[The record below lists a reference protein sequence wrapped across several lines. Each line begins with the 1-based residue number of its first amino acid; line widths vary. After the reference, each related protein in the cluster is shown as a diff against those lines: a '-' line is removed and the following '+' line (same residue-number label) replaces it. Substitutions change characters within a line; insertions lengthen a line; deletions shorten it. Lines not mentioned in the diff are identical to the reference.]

1 MKIDT
6 KASGKVFFTG
16 EYMALEGGKSI
27 ILSTPQEARVSLSD
41 NNKPHNLFNSSLS
54 NNSYPFMLND
64 DLNINWLKEDPE
76 ELGSILQQ
84 SIRKFKKTFTGK
96 TISIDTNEFF
106 FEKKKI
112 GIGSSA
118 AISVA
123 ITKAFNKFYEMRL
136 TPQKIIDYSI
146 ETHRNA
152 QNSKGSGFDVVAS
165 YEEVRALSCRLT
177 NNKKLEYEQVNIP
190 DDLIVI
196 AVLNDTSIE
205 TSRMIDRYQ
214 AGKEEHPSYFL
225 KQAKKMKM
233 ELDYIHSFISKKD
246 SNLILNHLR
255 AYNDLLLDLD
265 RKLNIGI
272 FDNHN
277 EMIRFAESEGIFYK
291 PSGSG
296 GGDLGLLISNE
307 SLRIEEVCEILDSR
321 GLNYFQV

>member
-27 ILSTPQEARVSLSD
+27 ILSTPQEARVSLTE
-41 NNKPHNLFNSSLS
+41 NNKPHNIFNTSIS
-54 NNSYPFMLND
+54 NNSYPFMVKD
-64 DLNINWLKEDPE
+64 DLNINWLKKDPK
-76 ELGSILQQ
+76 ELGTILQQ

-106 FEKKKI
+106 FQKKKI

-123 ITKAFNKFYEMRL
+123 ITMAFNKFYEMSL
-136 TPQKIIDYSI
+136 APQQIIDYSI

-165 YEEVRALSCRLT
+165 YEEARALSCRLI
-177 NNKKLEYEQVNIP
+177 NSSKLEYNQVELP

-214 AGKEEHPSYFL
+214 TGKEKHPSYFL

-246 SNLILNHLR
+246 SNSILKHLR

-272 FDNHN
+272 FDNHDEVTRLAEN
-277 EMIRFAESEGIFYK
+277 EGVFYK

-296 GGDLGLLISNE
+296 GGDLGLLIGNE
-307 SLRIEEVCEILDSR
+307 SMRIEEVCSSLNLR
-321 GLNYFQV
+321 GFKYFQI

>member
-27 ILSTPQEARVSLSD
+27 ILSTPQEARVSIIE
-41 NNKPHNLFNSSLS
+41 NNKPHNIFRSSISNS
-54 NNSYPFMLND
+54 SYPFMFND
-64 DLNINWLKEDPE
+64 DLNIAWLREDPE
-76 ELGSILQQ
+76 ELGTILQQ

-96 TISIDTNEFF
+96 TISIDTSEFF

-118 AISVA
+118 AVSVA
-123 ITKAFNKFYEMRL
+123 ITLAFNKFYEMRL

-165 YEEVRALSCRLT
+165 YEEARALSCRLT
-177 NNKKLEYEQVNIP
+177 NSSKLEYNQVELP

-196 AVLNDTSIE
+196 AVINDISVKTSE
-205 TSRMIDRYQ
+205 MIDKYQ
-214 AGKEEHPSYFL
+214 AGKEKHPSYFS

-233 ELDYIHSFISKKD
+233 ELDYIHSFISKND
-246 SNLILNHLR
+246 SNSILKHLM
-255 AYNDLLLDLD
+255 AYNDLLLGLD

-272 FDNHN
+272 FENHD
-277 EMIRFAESEGIFYK
+277 EMIKLAENAGVFYK

-296 GGDLGLLISNE
+296 GGDLGLLISNDRM
-307 SLRIEEVCEILDSR
+307 RIEEVCPRLNSR
-321 GLNYFQV
+321 GFNYFQV

>member
-27 ILSTPQEARVSLSD
+27 VLSTPQEARISLIE
-41 NNKPHNLFNSSLS
+41 NNKKHNIFSSSIS
-54 NNSYPFMLND
+54 NNSYPFMIND
-64 DLNINWLKEDPE
+64 DFNINWLRENPE
-76 ELGSILQQ
+76 ELGTILQQ
-84 SIRKFKKTFTGK
+84 SIKKFKKTFTGK
-96 TISIDTNEFF
+96 TISINTNEFF
-106 FEKKKI
+106 FDKKKI

-118 AISVA
+118 AVSVA
-123 ITKAFNKFYEMRL
+123 ITMAFNEFFEMRL
-136 TPQKIIDYSI
+136 ASQKIIDYAI
-146 ETHRNA
+146 WIHKNA
-152 QNSKGSGFDVVAS
+152 QKSKGSGFDVVAS
-165 YEEVRALSCRLT
+165 YEEARALSCRLVDG
-177 NNKKLEYEQVNIP
+177 KQLEYDQVELP

-196 AVLNDTSIE
+196 AVLNDMSVE

-214 AGKEEHPSYFL
+214 AGKEKHPSYFS

-246 SNLILNHLR
+246 SNSILNHLR
-255 AYNDLLLDLD
+255 AYNNLLLDLD
-265 RKLNIGI
+265 RMLKIGI
-272 FDNHN
+272 FDNHD
-277 EMIRFAESEGIFYK
+277 EMIRLAEKEGIFYK

-307 SLRIEEVCEILDSR
+307 SLSIEQVCESLNSR